1 MLVHSIFSVL
11 LPLIVMLAICVVVI
25 VIETLIGIVNVSI
38 CIQIDVVDVQVLLED
53 LLDVRVVTSL
63 A

>member
-38 CIQIDVVDVQVLLED
+38 CIEIDVVDVQVLLED

>member
-1 MLVHSIFSVL
+1 
-11 LPLIVMLAICVVVI
+11 MLAICIVVI
-25 VIETLIGIVNVSI
+25 VIEALIGIVNVSI

>member
-1 MLVHSIFSVL
+1 MLT
-11 LPLIVMLAICVVVI
+11 ICIVVI
-25 VIETLIGIVNVSI
+25 VVEALIGIVDVSI
-38 CIQIDVVDVQVLLED
+38 GIQIHVVDVQVLLED